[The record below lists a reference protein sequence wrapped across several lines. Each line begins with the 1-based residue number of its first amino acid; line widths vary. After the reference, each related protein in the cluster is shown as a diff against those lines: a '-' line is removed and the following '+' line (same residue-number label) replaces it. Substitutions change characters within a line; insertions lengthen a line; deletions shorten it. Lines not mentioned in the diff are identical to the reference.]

1 MRTLSRTLLVFFTLS
16 TSTVYAATAVD
27 PDVLLS
33 KNDIRSQAVDI
44 CRTETEQ
51 RYGDNAIKRIAG
63 KSSWSNDLQGA
74 LVKMKINPGAKRIKK
89 FNCVVKADKSVYYI
103 VL

>member
-1 MRTLSRTLLVFFTLS
+1 MRTLLRTSLVFFTLS
-16 TSTVYAATAVD
+16 TSTVYAATAVGS
-27 PDVLLS
+27 DVLLS

-44 CRTETEQ
+44 CRAETEQ

-74 LVKMKINPGAKRIKK
+74 LVKMKIKPAAKRIKK
-89 FNCVVKADKSVYYI
+89 FYCVVKADKSVFYI
-103 VL
+103 TR